1 MDNKMHIALAGNPN
15 CGKTTLFNELTGS
28 NGYVGNWPG
37 VTVEKKEA
45 PYSKDKSIIITDL
58 PGIYSLSPYS
68 PEEVVSR
75 DYLLDGDASAV
86 INLVD
91 ATNLER
97 NLYLTTQILECGL
110 PAVLGLN
117 MNDLLEKRG
126 DKIDADRLSKK
137 LGVPVVFASALRA
150 KNVDELVETAKQLA
164 ESGAEQ
170 KAPRIFSE
178 VVESALVQIEDT
190 IQNLSSK
197 KHLRWNAIKIFERD
211 EMVLSKFNFDEP
223 TKAHIED
230 IISKVEAEFDDDSAS
245 IITSERYEWIAGVIA
260 ECVVPAPKK
269 LTLTEKIDR
278 VITNRVLG
286 LPIFIIIMTFVYWVS
301 TSSAA
306 AGTAATDFVNDNL
319 FGDGWYTDD
328 GIGYVFT
335 HEGEHMSAYEEAVE
349 EFEQNNYEGQVDA
362 YIEAAAED
370 GINTEGVKEAATA
383 ENPTPEQEQLLANFA
398 EAAAGKD
405 IVVKDFPLKDADD
418 NFLDTEG
425 EPVKTVIKDGEEV
438 PELEEGQKL
447 LTVNIDSEGFV
458 EAYEAEEPT
467 HEQFGNWIN
476 GLPVVIQNGLESAG
490 ASEPVV
496 SLVIDGIVAG
506 VGAVLG
512 FLPQMFVLFCFLSFL
527 EDCGYMSR
535 VAFVMDRV
543 FRKFGLSGK
552 SFIPMLVSA
561 GCAVPGIMATKT
573 IENENDRRMTIM
585 TVPFI
590 PCSAKLP
597 IIALLMGALVGGEG
611 GWWVAPMFYFLGVF
625 AVIISGIMLK
635 KTKRFAGDPTPFIME
650 LPEYHLPRFKSWILH
665 VWERLRSFI
674 VKAGTIIFAASVL
687 IWFLSSYGTAT
698 WEGGNGAFG
707 YLQALPESPE
717 DFIEFSLLA
726 GIGNAIKFLFAPLG
740 FAKWKA
746 VAATLSGL
754 IAKENLVS
762 TYAVLFG
769 LGELGES
776 ATVLWSQINLE
787 FSVNGIVHSGAL
799 VAFMAFNML
808 CAPCFAAMGAMRNQ
822 LNDGRWWGFAIA
834 YETGFAWVIAL
845 LINQFYELIV
855 FGNFGFWT
863 VVAFVALGYI
873 LYMLFKPMP
882 LDKEMPQL
890 DVAVEELN

>member
-1 MDNKMHIALAGNPN
+1 MENKMHIALAGNPN

-45 PYSKDKSIIITDL
+45 ACSKDKSVILTDL

-137 LGVPVVFASALRA
+137 LGVPVVFTSALRA

-170 KAPRIFSE
+170 KAPRIFTE

-190 IQNLSSK
+190 IQDLSSK

-211 EMVLSKFNFDEP
+211 EMVLSKFDFDEP
-223 TKAHIED
+223 TMAHIED

-269 LTLTEKIDR
+269 LSWTEKVDR
-278 VITNRVLG
+278 VVTNRILG
-286 LPIFIIIMTFVYWVS
+286 LPIFILVMTLVYYVS
-301 TSSAA
+301 TSSVA
-306 AGTAATDFVNDNL
+306 AGTAATDFVNDNI
-319 FGDGWYTDD
+319 FGDGWYSDD
-328 GIGYVFT
+328 GISYVFT
-335 HEGEHMSAYEEAVE
+335 HEGEHMGAYEDAVAD
-349 EFEQNNYEGQVDA
+349 FEQQNYEGQ
-362 YIEAAAED
+362 IESFIAAAEEKGLD
-370 GINTEGVKEAATA
+370 TEGVEEAATA
-383 ENPTPEQEQLLANFA
+383 EEPTAEQEELLASFV

-405 IVVKDFPLKDADD
+405 VVVKDFALKDADD
-418 NFLDTEG
+418 NFLDADG
-425 EPVKTVIKDGEEV
+425 EPVVTIVKDGEEV
-438 PELEEGQKL
+438 PQLEDGQKL
-447 LTVNIDSEGFV
+447 MTIDIDAEEFV
-458 EAYEAEEPT
+458 KAYEAEEPS
-467 HEQFGNWIN
+467 HEEFGNWIN
-476 GLPVVIQNGLESAG
+476 GLPVVIQNGLENMG
-490 ASEPVV
+490 ASEAVV
-496 SLVIDGIVAG
+496 SLVIDGVVAG

-512 FLPQMFVLFCFLSFL
+512 FLPQMFFLFCFLSFL

-590 PCSAKLP
+590 PCGAKLP

-650 LPEYHLPRFKSWILH
+650 LPEYHIPRFKSWLLH

-674 VKAGTIIFAASVL
+674 AKAGTIIFAASVL
-687 IWFLSSYGTAT
+687 IWFLSSFGFAG
-698 WEGGNGAFG
+698 WEGGTGAFG
-707 YLQALPESPE
+707 YLPSLPEAPE

-726 GIGNAIKFLFAPLG
+726 GFGNAVKFLFAPLG

-746 VAATLSGL
+746 VAATVSGL

-787 FSVNGIVHSGAL
+787 FTVNGVVHTGSL
-799 VAFMAFNML
+799 IAFMAFNML

-822 LNDGRWWGFAIA
+822 LNNNRWWGFAIA

-863 VVAFVALGYI
+863 IVAFVALGYM
-873 LYMLFKPMP
+873 LYMLFKPA
-882 LDKEMPQL
+882 PQAEEK
-890 DVAVEELN
+890 VEVVVEEL

>member
-1 MDNKMHIALAGNPN
+1 METKMHIALAGNPN

-45 PYSKDKSIIITDL
+45 AYSKDKSIILTDL

-91 ATNLER
+91 STNLER
-97 NLYLTTQILECGL
+97 NLYLTTQVLECGL
-110 PAVLGLN
+110 PVVLGLN

-126 DKIDADRLSKK
+126 DKIDAELLSKK
-137 LGVPVVFASALRA
+137 LGVPVLFASALRA
-150 KNVDELVETAKQLA
+150 KNVNELVEAAKEAAASGNQTAP
-164 ESGAEQ
+164 S
-170 KAPRIFSE
+170 IFSE
-178 VVESALVQIEDT
+178 KVEAALTKIED
-190 IQNLSSK
+190 IIRSFSSE
-197 KHLRWNAIKIFERD
+197 KHLRWNAIKVFERD
-211 EMVLSKFNFDEP
+211 EMALAKLALSEE
-223 TKAHIED
+223 TLASIEA
-230 IISKVEAEFDDDSAS
+230 IISEVEADFDDDSAS
-245 IITSERYEWIAGVIA
+245 IITCERYEWIADVIA
-260 ECVVPAPKK
+260 ECVVAAPKK
-269 LTLTEKIDR
+269 LSTTEKVDR
-278 VITNRVLG
+278 IVTNRILG
-286 LPIFIIIMTFVYWVS
+286 LPIFVLVMSLVYYIS
-301 TSSAA
+301 TSSVA

-319 FGDGWYTDD
+319 FGDGWFSDD
-328 GIGYVFT
+328 GISYVFT
-335 HEGEHMSAYEEAVE
+335 HEGEHMGAYEDAVA
-349 EFEQNNYEGQVDA
+349 EFEQQNYEGQIDA
-362 YIEAAAED
+362 FIEAAEAK
-370 GINTEGVKEAATA
+370 GINTEGVKDAATA
-383 ENPTPEQEQLLANFA
+383 EEPTPEDEALLSSFVS
-398 EAAAGKD
+398 AAAAQD
-405 IVVKDFPLKDADD
+405 VVVKEMPLKDADD
-418 NFLDTEG
+418 NFLDSEG
-425 EPVKTVIKDGEEV
+425 EPVVTVIMDGEEQPV
-438 PELEEGQKL
+438 LEPGQKL
-447 LTVNIDSEGFV
+447 MTVDVDAEGFV
-458 EAYEAEEPT
+458 KAYEAEEPS
-467 HEQFGNWIN
+467 HEEFGNWIN
-476 GLPVVIQNGLESAG
+476 GLPVVIQNQLEAAD
-490 ASEPVV
+490 ASELTV
-496 SLVIDGIVAG
+496 SLVIDGVVAG

-512 FLPQMFVLFCFLSFL
+512 FLPQMIVLFCFLSFL

-590 PCSAKLP
+590 PCGAKLP

-611 GWWVAPMFYFLGVF
+611 GWWVAPMFYFLGVA
-625 AVIISGIMLK
+625 AVVVSGIMLK

-650 LPEYHLPRFKSWILH
+650 LPEYHLPRFKSWLLH
-665 VWERLRSFI
+665 VWERVRSF
-674 VKAGTIIFAASVL
+674 VAKAGTIIFGASVL
-687 IWFLSSYGTAT
+687 VWFLSSFGFDG
-698 WEGGNGAFG
+698 WMDGANFG
-707 YLQALPESPE
+707 YLPSLEGAPE

-726 GIGNAIKFLFAPLG
+726 GLGNSIKFLFAPLG

-746 VAATLSGL
+746 VAATLTGL

-787 FSVNGIVHSGAL
+787 FTVNGVVHTGAL
-799 VAFMAFNML
+799 IAFMAFNML

-822 LNDGRWWGFAIA
+822 LNDNRWWGFAIA
-834 YETGFAWVIAL
+834 YETCFAWVVAL
-845 LINQFYELIV
+845 MINQFYELIV

-863 VVAFVALGYI
+863 VVAFIALGYM
-873 LYMLFKPMP
+873 LYMLFKPAP
-882 LDKEMPQL
+882 EPKAEVEVEV
-890 DVAVEELN
+890 VAEA

>member
-1 MDNKMHIALAGNPN
+1 MEHKMHIALAGNPN

-45 PYSKDKSIIITDL
+45 PYSKDKNVIITDL

-117 MNDLLEKRG
+117 MIDLLEKRG
-126 DKIDADRLSKK
+126 DKIDADKLSKM
-137 LGVPVVFASALRA
+137 LGVPVVFTSALRA
-150 KNVDELVETAKQLA
+150 KNVDELVEAA
-164 ESGAEQ
+164 ENLIKENAEQ

-178 VVESALVQIEDT
+178 QVEEALVEIEDV
-190 IQNLSSK
+190 IQDLSSK

-211 EMVLSKFNFDEP
+211 EVVLSKFNLDEP
-223 TKAHIED
+223 TTVHIED
-230 IISKVEAEFDDDSAS
+230 IISKVEKEYDDDSAS
-245 IITSERYEWIAGVIA
+245 IITSERYEWIAQIID
-260 ECVVPAPKK
+260 ECVVAAPKK
-269 LTLTEKIDR
+269 LSMTEKVDR
-278 VITNRVLG
+278 IVTNRVLG
-286 LPIFIIIMTFVYWVS
+286 LPIFVIIMAFVYFVS

-306 AGTAATDFVNDNL
+306 TGTAATDFVNDNL
-319 FGDGWYTDD
+319 FGDGWYLDD

-335 HEGEHMSAYEEAVE
+335 HKGEHMDAYEDAVS
-349 EFEQNNYEGQVDA
+349 EFEKQNYKGQVDA
-362 YIEAAAED
+362 YIEAAQKD
-370 GINTEGVKEAATA
+370 GINTEGVKEAANA
-383 ENPTPEQEQLLANFA
+383 ENPTPAQEKLLASFIDS
-398 EAAAGKD
+398 AASDGV
-405 IVVKDFPLKDADD
+405 VVKDFALKDSQD

-425 EPVKTVIKDGEEV
+425 NPVKTVIKDGEEE
-438 PELEEGQKL
+438 PELEPGQKL
-447 LTVNIDSEGFV
+447 LTVNIDSEGFI
-458 EAYEAEEPT
+458 EAYQAEEPT
-467 HEQFGNWIN
+467 HEQFGNWID
-476 GLPVVIQNGLESAG
+476 GIPVIIQNGLESAG
-490 ASEPVV
+490 ASAAVI

-506 VGAVLG
+506 VGAILG
-512 FLPQMFVLFCFLSFL
+512 FLPQLFVLFCFLSFL

-597 IIALLMGALVGGEG
+597 IIALLMGALVGGVG

-650 LPEYHLPRFKSWILH
+650 LPEYHIPRFKSWILH

-674 VKAGTIIFAASVL
+674 IKAGTIIFAASVL
-687 IWFLSSYGTAT
+687 IWFLSSYGVAT

-707 YLQALPESPE
+707 YLPSLPAAPE

-726 GIGNAIKFLFAPLG
+726 AIGNAIKFLFIPLG

-776 ATVLWSQINLE
+776 ATVLWSEINLE
-787 FSVNGIVHSGAL
+787 FTINGVVHSGAL
-799 VAFMAFNML
+799 IAFMAFNML

-822 LNDGRWWGFAIA
+822 LNDSRWWWFSIG
-834 YETGFAWVIAL
+834 YETAFAWVIAL

-863 VVAFVALGYI
+863 VIAFIALAFM

-882 LDKEMPQL
+882 LEKEKPQI
-890 DVAVEELN
+890 DIAIEHV